1 MKYYKVITLDPSKV
15 VTYCKCHP
23 RDFLYC
29 SLSSLYPHSFWPN
42 CLGFVNQDWC
52 RVIQFAF
59 PPKKNYPFQFNVTT
73 VNWPGK
79 LPFLWLQKSFLEANL
94 IWDNK
99 KQSTNI
105 LTKLSF
111 CVYLLSQ
118 LLFVYKYDF
127 QIIVDNHTFLTTVD
141 FHIITWW
148 PTLQKSINSKFE
160 IMSNKYLYNLSID

>member
-23 RDFLYC
+23 GDFLYC

-79 LPFLWLQKSFLEANL
+79 LPFLWLQKKFFRSKSNL
-94 IWDNK
+94 KNQKTIHKHSYNIIPLCIFVESAAICVQIWLSDHCW
-99 KQSTNI
+99 QSHFSHNNCWLPYYHMMTYF
-105 LTKLSF
+105 TK
-111 CVYLLSQ
+111 
-118 LLFVYKYDF
+118 
-127 QIIVDNHTFLTTVD
+127 INHFKIWNNV
-141 FHIITWW
+141 
-148 PTLQKSINSKFE
+148 
-160 IMSNKYLYNLSID
+160 